1 MKWQIW
7 GMLLAFKQNSSGD
20 YFCHKITLINKECQT
35 IYFMMTLLL
44 QQLRNIGH
52 FCKDT
57 ESHLH
62 NPLLANRCL
71 LVLGIGFSFLFCS
84 GLVSLIFFAGTT
96 NSATARVFGQW
107 VLFPY
112 MPPCNVFCHLALG
125 WLNFFFSIAGDQ
137 WAQRFWEIHGLAW
150 RSQSITRFH
159 IYKGFQKLQRALAA
173 FALELNEKKA
183 FIT

>member
-1 MKWQIW
+1 
-7 GMLLAFKQNSSGD
+7 
-20 YFCHKITLINKECQT
+20 
-35 IYFMMTLLL
+35 MTLLL

-84 GLVSLIFFAGTT
+84 GLVSLFFFFLGLVSFFFFAGTT
-96 NSATARVFGQW
+96 SSATARVFGQW

-112 MPPCNVFCHLALG
+112 MPPCNVFRHLALG
-125 WLNFFFSIAGDQ
+125 WLNFFFPIAGDQ
-137 WAQRFWEIHGLAW
+137 WAQRFWEIHGFAW
-150 RSQSITRFH
+150 RSQSVSKFY
-159 IYKGFQKLQRALAA
+159 IYKGFQKLQRAQETNKCLCLSN
-173 FALELNEKKA
+173 FCIGEVSQS
-183 FIT
+183 